1 MSPQSTTGAN
11 SANLR
16 NVKGLYRPTYT
27 AADGTVRTSAIWWL
41 RYRQHGQAVRQ
52 SSGTTS
58 ERAARAMLREKEGRI
73 ILGLPVHPQTDKL
86 TLNDGLELIRRD
98 YEVNGRKSTR
108 TLEARL
114 VHLLDH
120 FDGASILARIQ
131 TAHVEAYKAARLE
144 AGAEPSTV
152 NRETA
157 VLARMGALARQQYGL
172 HVSFLATALAERNV
186 RVGFFEEAQFQG
198 VVRHLQPELAALAR
212 VAYVT
217 GWRRGELLS
226 RQWRHVDF
234 DAGWLR
240 LEPEETKNRDGR
252 MFPLVQ
258 GLRDVLLGQRA
269 RVEAIQRATGRII
282 PEVFVRDDGQP
293 VRDFKR
299 AWTTARRRAGVPGRL
314 FHDFRRTAV
323 RNLIR
328 AGIPE
333 TVAMKLTGHRT
344 RSVFQRYAIV
354 EEGMLKEAGERLAG
368 SR

>member
-1 MSPQSTTGAN
+1 MSPQSTT
-11 SANLR
+11 
-16 NVKGLYRPTYT
+16 KGLYRPTYRT
-27 AADGTVRTSAIWWL
+27 ATGEVRTSAIWWM
-41 RYRQHGQAVRQ
+41 RFRQHGRPVRM

-58 ERAARAMLREKEGRI
+58 ERTARAMLREKEGRI
-73 ILGLPVHPQTDKL
+73 ILGLPVHPQSDRL

-98 YEVNGRKSTR
+98 YQTNGRKSAR

-114 VHLLDH
+114 VHLLAS
-120 FDGASILARIQ
+120 FDGASLLGRIQ
-131 TAHVEAYKAARLE
+131 TAHVEQYKAARLE
-144 AGAEPSTV
+144 AGAEPSTI

-157 VLARMGALARQQYGL
+157 TLARMGALARQQYGL
-172 HVSFLATALAERNV
+172 HVSFLATALEERNV
-186 RVGFFEEAQFQG
+186 RRGFFDNDQYIAIYK
-198 VVRHLQPELAALAR
+198 HLRPELRALAV
-212 VAYVT
+212 VAFVT
-217 GWRRGELLS
+217 GWRKAELLS

-234 DAGWLR
+234 TAGWLR

-252 MFPLVQ
+252 MFPLIPE
-258 GLRDVLLGQRA
+258 LRDVLLGQHE
-269 RVEAIQRATGRII
+269 RVAAIQRATGRII

-293 VRDFKR
+293 VKDFKR

-333 TVAMKLTGHRT
+333 TVAMRLTGHRT
-344 RSVFQRYAIV
+344 RSVFTRYCIV
-354 EEGMLKEAGERLAG
+354 EEGMLQEAGERLAG

>member
-1 MSPQSTTGAN
+1 MKPQSTT
-11 SANLR
+11 
-16 NVKGLYRPTYT
+16 KGLYRPTYR

-41 RYRQHGQAVRQ
+41 RFRQHGQAVRQ

-58 ERAARAMLREKEGRI
+58 ERVARHLLREKEGRI
-73 ILGLPVHPQTDKL
+73 ILGLPVNPQTDRL

-98 YEVNGRKSTR
+98 YQTNGRKSTR

-114 VHLLDH
+114 VHLLEH
-120 FDGASILARIQ
+120 FDGASRLGRI
-131 TAHVEAYKAARLE
+131 TTGHVEAYKAARLE

-157 VLARMGALARQQYGL
+157 VLARLGALARRQHGL
-172 HVSFLATALAERNV
+172 HVSFLVGALQERNARRGFFDPDQYIAIYKHLRPELRALAV
-186 RVGFFEEAQFQG
+186 
-198 VVRHLQPELAALAR
+198 LAF
-212 VAYVT
+212 VT
-217 GWRRGELLS
+217 GWRKAELLS

-234 DAGWLR
+234 AHGWLR

-252 MFPLVQ
+252 MFPLIPE
-258 GLRDVLLGQRA
+258 LRDVLLGQRA
-269 RVEAIQRATGRII
+269 RVDGIQRAAGRII
-282 PEVFVRDDGQP
+282 PWVFVRDDGQP

-299 AWTTARRRAGVPGRL
+299 AWTTARKRAGIPGRL

-333 TVAMKLTGHRT
+333 VVAMRLTGHRT

-368 SR
+368 M